1 MELLF
6 EKALS
11 GKKMKIVDFERII
24 NATSS
29 NIWEI
34 FYFSEKLKDMNNKKK
49 VKLCSIIN
57 AKSGKCP
64 ENCAF
69 CAQSKHHKTNIDI
82 FPLVSPEKILKAAMV
97 AEKNGSRRFSIVTSG
112 TSVSSKKDKKKIL
125 EAVRLIKKNTSL
137 ECCGSLGIID
147 EEFMQELKD
156 AGLSGY
162 HHNLETAESFF
173 SAVCSTHNYEDDINT
188 VKAAKKY
195 GFYVCSGGIF
205 GLGENWEQRIEMAY
219 TLKELDIDSA
229 ALNFLNPIQGTK
241 FENNNFLTPLECLKI
256 IALYRFILFDK
267 DIRICGG
274 REFNLKQLQPLIFP
288 AGANGLMIGNYL
300 TTKGRSVAD
309 DFEMIKELDMEVIP
323 FLQ

>member
-1 MELLF
+1 
-6 EKALS
+6 
-11 GKKMKIVDFERII
+11 
-24 NATSS
+24 
-29 NIWEI
+29 
-34 FYFSEKLKDMNNKKK
+34 MNNKKK

-69 CAQSKHHKTNIDI
+69 CAQSKHHKTGVDI
-82 FPLVSPEKILKAAMV
+82 FPLLSPEKILEVAMK
-97 AEKNGSRRFSIVTSG
+97 AEKNGSHRFSIVTSG
-112 TSVSSKKDKKKIL
+112 TSVSSEKDKKKIL
-125 EAVRLIKKNTSL
+125 EAVRLIKENTSL

-147 EEFMQELKD
+147 EKFMQDLKE

-173 SAVCSTHNYEDDINT
+173 SSICSTHNYEDDVNT
-188 VKAAKKY
+188 VKAAKKF

-205 GLGENWEQRIEMAY
+205 GLGENWEQRLEMAY

-229 ALNFLNPIQGTK
+229 ALNFLNPIQGTRL
-241 FENNNFLTPLECLKI
+241 ENNDFLTPLECLKI

-300 TTKGRSVAD
+300 TTKGRSVEH
-309 DFEMIKELDMEVIP
+309 DFEMIKELDMEVI
-323 FLQ
+323 QVQGS